1 MADFALQRENMVEG
15 QLRPSDL
22 TDRRLLRIML
32 EIPREQFVPPSMR
45 ALAYIDEDLCISTA
59 GGRQNARYLLA
70 PRVLAKLIQHLDLDE
85 RDRVLDVGCGSGYS
99 SAILA
104 RLAGAVVALE
114 ADAALAE
121 QAAKA
126 LAAVGTDRV
135 ALVTG
140 PLAEGYARGGPYDA
154 ILVNGAVPEVPQALL
169 DQLKDGGR
177 LTAVISDDTFGRAAQ
192 WRRLG
197 ATFDQRTIFEAGAPH
212 LPGFARKAEFVF

>member
-70 PRVLAKLIQHLDLDE
+70 PRVQAKLIQHLELDE

-104 RLAGAVVALE
+104 RMAGAVVALE

-154 ILVNGAVPEVPQALL
+154 ILVNGAVPEVPQGLL

-177 LTAVISDDTFGRAAQ
+177 LTSVISDDTFGRAAQ

-197 ATFDQRTIFEAGAPH
+197 TTFDQRTIFEAGAPR
-212 LPGFARKAEFVF
+212 LPGFARRAEFVF